1 MYMIETPHEKG
12 ECLKTLDA
20 QMNTGPR
27 IGNKFYYGCKDG
39 DHTGYAL
46 VDLKDKKEGISQI
59 PDFLR
64 ARTKIVEVEALTPD
78 EAQRSPD

>member
-1 MYMIETPHEKG
+1 MYMIETHHAKG

-20 QMNTGPR
+20 QMNTGPE
-27 IGNKFYYGCKDG
+27 IVNKFYYGCKDE

-46 VDLKDKKEGISQI
+46 VDLKDKKEAISLI

-64 ARTKIVEVEALTPD
+64 AKTKIVKVEALTPGD
-78 EAQRSPD
+78 LKEARG